1 MKRLPAL
8 ILCLALVFGY
18 AHAQTVGQ
26 VAYGQT
32 DVIWG
37 ACSYNA
43 IKMTASKLGLNGS
56 DRFFIEQVI

>member
-1 MKRLPAL
+1 MA
-8 ILCLALVFGY
+8 CT
-18 AHAQTVGQ
+18 HAYETDTNGNIKSVIGLSQPLL
-26 VAYGQT
+26 GQT

-43 IKMTASKLGLNGS
+43 IKMTASKLGLNAS

>member
-26 VAYGQT
+26 VAYGQLMLF
-32 DVIWG
+32 G
-37 ACSYNA
+37 ARA
-43 IKMTASKLGLNGS
+43 LTTPSK
-56 DRFFIEQVI
+56 